1 LPRCQLD
8 SERRALWGTYPLAD
22 VPIAINEAG
31 LVSNATHSIVNFGA
45 TVELFNRRFSTW
57 LAVAHPDAEEKM
69 NGAVMT
75 RSFTAEDAL
84 IALRYVEEF
93 VAQSGEYPVETPQ

>member
-1 LPRCQLD
+1 MLEYSDFHAVGGLSPWTDQMTVTID
-8 SERRALWGTYPLAD
+8 
-22 VPIAINEAG
+22 EAG
-31 LVSNATHSIVNFGA
+31 LVSNATHNIVNFEA

-84 IALRYVEEF
+84 IALQYVEEF